1 MLEVYGNLYI
11 KVIFGVSDRIINLS
25 DGIIYQI
32 VVKSFP

>member
-1 MLEVYGNLYI
+1 MEI
-11 KVIFGVSDRIINLS
+11 CIQKVIFGVSDRIINLS